1 MKVIWV
7 NALNE
12 CTAVSAR
19 PFFYEPAVSVK
30 QGWQKGAH
38 VSTGAGRETSP
49 APTVCQALA
58 QVFHTHGSM

>member
-1 MKVIWV
+1 MSV
-7 NALNE
+7 LQFQ
-12 CTAVSAR
+12 
-19 PFFYEPAVSVK
+19 PDLFFYEPAVSVK